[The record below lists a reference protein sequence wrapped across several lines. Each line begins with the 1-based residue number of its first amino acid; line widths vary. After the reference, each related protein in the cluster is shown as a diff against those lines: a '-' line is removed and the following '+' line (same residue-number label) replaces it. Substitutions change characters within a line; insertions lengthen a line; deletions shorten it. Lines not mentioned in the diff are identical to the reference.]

1 MQAADVE
8 KLITDR
14 LKDVEVQV
22 NWNGH
27 HYEITAISEAF
38 SGLSTVKRQ
47 QLIYGCLSQCLAD
60 GSIHAVELKTYT
72 PQQWDERA

>member
-14 LKDVEVQV
+14 LKDVKVSV
-22 NWNGH
+22 DWNGH
-27 HYEITAISEAF
+27 HYEIIAISEIF

-47 QLIYGCLSQCLAD
+47 QLIYGCLSQYLAD
-60 GSIHAVELKTYT
+60 GSIHAVEMKTYT
-72 PQQWDERA
+72 PQQWAEKA